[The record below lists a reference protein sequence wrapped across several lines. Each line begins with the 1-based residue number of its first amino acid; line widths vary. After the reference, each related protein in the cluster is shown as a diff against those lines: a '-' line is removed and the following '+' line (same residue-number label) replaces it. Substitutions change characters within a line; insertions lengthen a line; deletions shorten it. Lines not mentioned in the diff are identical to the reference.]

1 MISVAVAGYA
11 GRMGSAVVDAVTS
24 ADDMTVVC
32 GIDPHKKTRSFPTYT
47 SVASALEAHT
57 CDVLVD
63 FTQPTSVFDN
73 CKAALRA
80 GVNCVIGTTGL
91 SDEQLHEL
99 EKCAGDKLC
108 VFFAPNFTT
117 GAVLMMQFAQVAAPY
132 FPEVEIIEYHHAKKL
147 DAPSGTAL
155 RSAALIA
162 AARDGKPSQ
171 APMKESETAG
181 CEGARG
187 ACVQGIPVHSVRSM
201 GYVASQE
208 IIFGSFGQTLT
219 IRHDSWDRNSY
230 MPGVLLGIRKAPLHT
245 GLIVG
250 LENFMDVK

>member
-32 GIDPHKKTRSFPTYT
+32 GIDPHKQTRSFPTYT

-91 SDEQLHEL
+91 SDEQLH
-99 EKCAGDKLC
+99 D
-108 VFFAPNFTT
+108 
-117 GAVLMMQFAQVAAPY
+117 
-132 FPEVEIIEYHHAKKL
+132 
-147 DAPSGTAL
+147 
-155 RSAALIA
+155 
-162 AARDGKPSQ
+162 
-171 APMKESETAG
+171 
-181 CEGARG
+181 
-187 ACVQGIPVHSVRSM
+187 
-201 GYVASQE
+201 
-208 IIFGSFGQTLT
+208 
-219 IRHDSWDRNSY
+219 
-230 MPGVLLGIRKAPLHT
+230 
-245 GLIVG
+245 
-250 LENFMDVK
+250 LENMQAISCASFLLPTLPQALF